1 MFWDDMIVR
10 HHPELVSELPKNAI
24 ALDWGYEVGHS
35 HSFEADCAALAK
47 AGRRFYVCPG
57 TSGWDSIS
65 GRHFNMRTNVQE
77 AVSAGLRHGAEGYL
91 MTDWGDGG
99 MCQPWIT
106 ALPALIYMSRAVKG
120 EWLSDAEIAREV
132 DRICGAKCG
141 EALIRYQNLY
151 LLNGNPHI
159 IGKVLTY
166 KMLSEGKKWKRPA
179 KGMTDADL
187 KALFAE
193 RKAARESLDLNG
205 AHDWVVDGFA
215 TLDVLYDA
223 LEMRWRGEHE
233 RVYSECAPRFAQLWL
248 RHNRSGG
255 LDKTLKRVF
264 NPEPDVQD

>member
-1 MFWDDMIVR
+1 M
-10 HHPELVSELPKNAI
+10 
-24 ALDWGYEVGHS
+24 S
-35 HSFEADCAALAK
+35 H
-47 AGRRFYVCPG
+47 
-57 TSGWDSIS
+57 
-65 GRHFNMRTNVQE
+65 
-77 AVSAGLRHGAEGYL
+77 
-91 MTDWGDGG
+91 
-99 MCQPWIT
+99 
-106 ALPALIYMSRAVKG
+106 AVKG
-120 EWLSDAEIAREV
+120 EWLSDGAIAREV

-159 IGKVLTY
+159 IGKVMTY
-166 KMLSEGKKWKRPA
+166 RMLSEGKNWKRPA

-193 RKAARESLDLNG
+193 RRAARESLDLSG

-233 RVYSECAPRFAQLWL
+233 RVRSECAPRFARLWL

-255 LDKTLKRVF
+255 LDKTLKRLF
-264 NPEPDVQD
+264 SPEPSVQD